1 MKKLLVFALIAL
13 VGNTPLLFAEESLLK
28 AGARHVQEL
37 SRSETGATTAART
50 PLVSTPLVVVGS
62 RAVAP
67 AAALQGGGS
76 KTLQSSG
83 LGKGMKWMIAVGA
96 AAAFLGTIYAIDN
109 NVENTTPS
117 SLGTRR
123 D

>member
-37 SRSETGATTAART
+37 SRSETTPSATRT
-50 PLVSTPLVVVGS
+50 PVVAAPIVAVGM

-67 AAALQGGGS
+67 AALQGGGS

-83 LGKGMKWMIAVGA
+83 LSKGMKWMIAVGA

>member
-13 VGNTPLLFAEESLLK
+13 VGNTPLLFAEESLLR

-37 SRSETGATTAART
+37 SRSETGAASAPRA
-50 PLVSTPLVVVGS
+50 PIATPLVVVGS

-67 AAALQGGGS
+67 AALQGGGS

-83 LGKGMKWMIAVGA
+83 IGKGAKWMIALGA
-96 AAAFLGTIYAIDN
+96 AAAFLGTVYAIDHS
-109 NVENTTPS
+109 VEDNTPS

>member
-1 MKKLLVFALIAL
+1 MKKLLVFALVAL
-13 VGNTPLLFAEESLLK
+13 VGNTPLLFAEESLLR

-37 SRSETGATTAART
+37 SRSETGASTAVRT
-50 PLVSTPLVVVGS
+50 PVVRTPLVVVGS

-67 AAALQGGGS
+67 AALQGGGS

-83 LGKGMKWMIAVGA
+83 LSKGMKWMIAVGA